1 MFDRDSY
8 CQRYFMHKEA
18 SVGSALYSIGG
29 KALQTAGNFIQN
41 RLGGFLNTHFGNTGV
56 ANFGDKVVGWGN
68 KLGRRSK
75 AKIRLDNYIA
85 KQKGGAAAAAKTEA
99 TAVPTAEAAATPAAA
114 TPAAEAA
121 PAAAPAAER
130 PLGQRLLDR
139 FPKRKTGL
147 QRSTYMPPQHQR
159 YSSTQISGPTT
170 TIKPGLVGQVS
181 VSNPTV
187 TTSAGA
193 PGMYYI

>member
-56 ANFGDKVVGWGN
+56 ANFGDKVIGWGN

-99 TAVPTAEAAATPAAA
+99 AAAPATEAAAPAAAATPAAA
-114 TPAAEAA
+114 KTEAAPVAAATPAAETA
-121 PAAAPAAER
+121 
-130 PLGQRLLDR
+130 
-139 FPKRKTGL
+139 
-147 QRSTYMPPQHQR
+147 
-159 YSSTQISGPTT
+159 
-170 TIKPGLVGQVS
+170 PGLVQTNAPANKGLVRRTSAFTYRGAQRRATPI
-181 VSNPTV
+181 NRKPV
-187 TTSAGA
+187 TTPAQPSVAPTSAST

>member
-75 AKIRLDNYIA
+75 AKIRLDNYAA
-85 KQKGGAAAAAKTEA
+85 KQKAGAAAAKAETA
-99 TAVPTAEAAATPAAA
+99 PAAAAVPAAETAPAAA
-114 TPAAEAA
+114 TPTAAT
-121 PAAAPAAER
+121 PTAER

-139 FPKRKTGL
+139 FPNRKTGL

-181 VSNPTV
+181 VNNPTV